1 MSARTEFFKPRTE
14 TTQPMRFHKKRALVS
29 LTLMLLAAGCDST
42 LSVEPISDTP
52 EDRAIVDP
60 TGARAALAGA
70 YDALQAGSYYGGEVL
85 FYGDLPSED
94 VDWVGTFTDYA
105 EADDNELK
113 TQNLSIEAIW
123 EDIYAAVGS
132 VNQLIK
138 RLATPVTGLDDDE
151 RDDML
156 GQAYFLR
163 ALSYHN
169 LVKFWGDV
177 PLRLE
182 PAPSVNE
189 ASQIARSS
197 EAEVYTQILS
207 DLNQAEQLIT
217 NTANLRRAT
226 LGAVEALRSRVYLY
240 QENWAATVAAADAVI
255 AMGYS
260 LAPNFSDLFTPD
272 GQDTPEDIF
281 RVSFTPQEFTNV
293 GFYYI
298 SRSFGG
304 RRELSPSFDLIDA
317 FGFSAD
323 PNYDPDTLQTTNDDG
338 DLIFH
343 PRDARAAWSISFDA
357 RNRRYGSKYPTT
369 EGAEDIH
376 VIRLAEVLLNKAE
389 ALAHLGQ
396 LSQAVDIVNEIR
408 ARAGVPDIAATSQQA
423 VLDAIWLERR
433 LELAMEG
440 FRWPDLVRTG
450 QAIPVLGIPSFQQL
464 FPIPQNE
471 VDVAPNVAQN
481 PGY

>member
-1 MSARTEFFKPRTE
+1 MSARGNYRTPG
-14 TTQPMRFHKKRALVS
+14 TGMTQFMRSFRNRAFASLVLIVS
-29 LTLMLLAAGCDST
+29 AVGCDKT
-42 LSVEPISDTP
+42 LTVEPISDTP

-70 YDALQAGSYYGGEVL
+70 YDALQSGSYYGGELL
-85 FYGDLPSED
+85 FFSDLPSED

-105 EADDNELK
+105 EADDNQLR
-113 TQNLSIEAIW
+113 TQNSSIESIW
-123 EDIYAAVGS
+123 EALYAAIGS
-132 VNQLIK
+132 ANQLIT
-138 RLATPVTGLDDDE
+138 RLETPVTGLEDEE
-151 RDDML
+151 RDDMI

-169 LVKFWGDV
+169 LVKLWGGV
-177 PLRLE
+177 PIRVA
-182 PAPSVNE
+182 PAASVDE
-189 ASQIARSS
+189 ASQIARST

-207 DLNQAEQLIT
+207 DLDQAEQLIT
-217 NTANLRRAT
+217 NEDKRRAT

-240 QENWAATVAAADAVI
+240 QENYAATVTAADAVI

-260 LAPNFSDLFTPD
+260 LAPDFSDLFSPD

-281 RVSFTPQEFTNV
+281 RISFTPQEFTNV
-293 GFYYI
+293 GFYYT

-338 DLIFH
+338 DLVFT
-343 PRDARAAWSISFDA
+343 PLDDRAAWSISFDA

-369 EGAEDIH
+369 EGAEDLH

-389 ALAHLGQ
+389 ALAQ
-396 LSQAVDIVNEIR
+396 LNQVAPALAIINQIR
-408 ARAGVPDIAATSQQA
+408 ARAGVPDVVATSQQA
-423 VLDAIWLERR
+423 VLDAIYLERR
-433 LELAMEG
+433 LELAFEG

-450 QAIPVLGIPSFQQL
+450 QAESVLSIPAFQTL

-471 VDVAPNVAQN
+471 VDVAPNIAQN

>member
-1 MSARTEFFKPRTE
+1 
-14 TTQPMRFHKKRALVS
+14 MRFNINRALVS
-29 LTLMLLAAGCDST
+29 LTFILFAVGCDST
-42 LSVEPISDTP
+42 LSVEPVSDTP

-70 YDALQAGSYYGGEVL
+70 YDALQDGSYYGGELL
-85 FYGDLPSED
+85 FFSDLPSED

-105 EADDNELK
+105 EADDNSLR
-113 TQNLSIEAIW
+113 TQNGSVETIW
-123 EDIYAAVGS
+123 ESLYAAVGS

-138 RLATPVTGLDDDE
+138 RLATPVTGLDDAE

-156 GQAYFLR
+156 GQSYFLR
-163 ALSYHN
+163 ALTYHN
-169 LVKFWGDV
+169 LVKLWGGV

-189 ASQIARSS
+189 ASQISRST

-207 DLNQAEQLIT
+207 DLDQAELLIA
-217 NTANLRRAT
+217 NTSDLRRAT
-226 LGAVEALRSRVYLY
+226 LGAVDALRSRVYLY
-240 QENWAATVAAADAVI
+240 QEDWANTIVAADAVI
-255 AMGYS
+255 AAGYS

-304 RRELSPSFDLIDA
+304 RRELSPSFELIDA
-317 FGFSAD
+317 FGFNAD

-338 DLIFH
+338 DLTFQ
-343 PRDARAAWSISFDA
+343 PLDQRAAWSISFDA

-369 EGAEDIH
+369 EGAEDQH
-376 VIRLAEVLLNKAE
+376 VIRFAEVLLNKAE
-389 ALAHLGQ
+389 ALAQLGQ
-396 LSQAVDIVNEIR
+396 LSQALAIVNQIR
-408 ARAGVPDIAATSQQA
+408 ARAGIPNVVATSQQA
-423 VLDAIWLERR
+423 VIDAIWTERR
-433 LELAMEG
+433 LELAFEG

-450 QAIPVLGIPSFQQL
+450 QAEALLSIPAFQTL

-471 VDVAPNVAQN
+471 VDVAPNIAQN

>member
-1 MSARTEFFKPRTE
+1 MNAPTEHCSLRTGMS
-14 TTQPMRFHKKRALVS
+14 QPMRFHRKRALAS
-29 LTLMLLAAGCDST
+29 LALMLLAVGCDNILT
-42 LSVEPISDTP
+42 VEPISDTP

-70 YDALQAGSYYGGEVL
+70 YDALQSGSYYGGDFL
-85 FYGDLPSED
+85 FFSDLPSED

-105 EADDNELK
+105 EADGNQLR
-113 TQNLSIEAIW
+113 TQNGSVENIW
-123 EDIYAAVGS
+123 EALYAAIGS
-132 VNQLIK
+132 VNQLIT

-169 LVKFWGDV
+169 LVKLYGGV

-182 PAPSVNE
+182 PAASVNE
-189 ASQIARSS
+189 ASQIARST
-197 EAEVYTQILS
+197 EAEVYVQILS
-207 DLNQAEQLIT
+207 DLDQAEQLIT
-217 NTANLRRAT
+217 NADDLRRANS
-226 LGAVEALRSRVYLY
+226 GAVDALRSRVFLY
-240 QENWAATVAAADAVI
+240 QENWASVIAAADAVI
-255 AMGYS
+255 ANGYS
-260 LAPNFSDLFTPD
+260 LAPDFSDLFTPD

-281 RVSFTPQEFTNV
+281 RVSFTPQEFTNA

-304 RRELSPSFDLIDA
+304 RREISPSFDLIDA

-323 PNYDPDTLQTTNDDG
+323 PNYDPDTLQTVKSGKLVFN
-338 DLIFH
+338 
-343 PRDARAAWSISFDA
+343 PQDARAAWSISFDA

-369 EGAEDIH
+369 EGAEDQH
-376 VIRLAEVLLNKAE
+376 VIRFAEVLLNKAE
-389 ALAHLGQ
+389 ALAQ
-396 LSQAVDIVNEIR
+396 LNRLPEALDILNQIR
-408 ARAGVPDIAATSQQA
+408 ERADVPDVVATSQQA
-423 VLDAIWLERR
+423 VLDAIYLERR
-433 LELAMEG
+433 LELAFEG

-450 QAIPVLGIPSFQQL
+450 QAISLLNIPAFQTL

-471 VDVAPNVAQN
+471 VDVAPNIAQN